1 MKLQKKEFYLIIV
14 FLCFMVLL
22 INIPYADATTFSKT
36 LNTYFLNNPPVTG
49 YEHYEFNANYE
60 HGYGV
65 WNVYHDYYWCTVNT
79 AGTLYCDWHLDLPE
93 GTQYYNGNLLI
104 YNTQGTRTPYQG
116 SGYYPGDVMLF
127 NSIANF
133 STYTPSG
140 NSLGEAYSK
149 VTFYNFLTQGQY
161 GFSLDMGINF

>member
-1 MKLQKKEFYLIIV
+1 MKIRLPRIKAVVIIPIVVIAVWSLFSPPVYLNYNINFANKYLNSRFEKDQKIMKEFAV
-14 FLCFMVLL
+14 QGVK
-22 INIPYADATTFSKT
+22 ATIQ
-36 LNTYFLNNPPVTG
+36 
-49 YEHYEFNANYE
+49 
-60 HGYGV
+60 
-65 WNVYHDYYWCTVNT
+65 
-79 AGTLYCDWHLDLPE
+79 

-140 NSLGEAYSK
+140 NSLGEAYAK
-149 VTFYNFLTQGQY
+149 VTFYDFLTQGQY
-161 GFSLDMGINF
+161 GFSLDMGINL